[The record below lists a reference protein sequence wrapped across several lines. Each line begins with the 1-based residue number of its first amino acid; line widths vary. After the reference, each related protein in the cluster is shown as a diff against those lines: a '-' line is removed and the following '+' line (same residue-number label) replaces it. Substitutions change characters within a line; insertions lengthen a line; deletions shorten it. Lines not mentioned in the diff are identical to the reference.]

1 MAKRFLHRH
10 RQFGSLL
17 EIVAERVGV
26 SAALVE
32 KDYWVTH
39 VLWALESLGFRVSFK
54 GGTSLSKACG
64 LIQRFSEDLDL
75 MLEAPDLPAVSSW
88 KSKKA
93 GATESRRQFYGEV
106 QRRLAGIPDV
116 ALDLHENSD
125 LWDKASYAVR
135 YPSPLLAQLP
145 AAVRPFVL
153 LELGV
158 ARVTPGEDRALTSW
172 VHDQVEASAPDLGAG
187 LVPNR
192 PSRIHCVRPEVTLL
206 EKVDA
211 LAKRSAREDLEPGA
225 FVRHYEDIVK
235 ILEYA
240 GLFPVEELRRLLDD
254 MRGRDIKKWPEESH
268 PGFDPEADP
277 ERWKRLELA
286 WGANATALLGASNPA
301 PDLCRAHPGIPAEHG
316 RGAGAGVTCTL
327 LGIA

>member
-1 MAKRFLHRH
+1 MAPRFLHQH
-10 RQFGSLL
+10 RQFPSLL
-17 EIVAERVGV
+17 EIVAEQVGV

-39 VLWALESLGFRVSFK
+39 VLWALQSLGFRVSFK
-54 GGTSLSKACG
+54 GGTSLSKAYG

-88 KSKKA
+88 KSDKVR
-93 GATESRRQFYGEV
+93 ATTSRRQFYEAV
-106 QRRLAGIPDV
+106 QNRLAGIPDV
-116 ALDLHENSD
+116 GVGLHENSE
-125 LWDKASYAVR
+125 LWDKASFAVR
-135 YPSPLLAQLP
+135 YRTSSLAQLP

-172 VHDQVEASAPDLGAG
+172 VHDHVEASTPELGAN
-187 LVPNR
+187 LVQNR

-211 LAKRSAREDLEPGA
+211 LGKRSAREDLEPGA
-225 FVRHYEDIVK
+225 FVRHYEDIVR
-235 ILEYA
+235 ILDFA
-240 GLFPVEELRRLLDD
+240 GLSPIEELRRLLEQLLL
-254 MRGRDIKKWPEESH
+254 RDIKKWPEEGH
-268 PGFDPEADP
+268 PGLDPEADP

-286 WGANATALLGASNPA
+286 WEANAPLFWGPRIPLRTCAERI
-301 PDLCRAHPGIPAEHG
+301 RAFLRSMADDSGSE
-316 RGAGAGVTCTL
+316 
-327 LGIA
+327 